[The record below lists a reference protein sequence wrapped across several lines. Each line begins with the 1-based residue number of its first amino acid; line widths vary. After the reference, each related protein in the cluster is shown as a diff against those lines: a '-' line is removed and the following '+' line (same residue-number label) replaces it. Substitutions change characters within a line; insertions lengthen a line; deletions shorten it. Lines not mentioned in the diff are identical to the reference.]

1 MADEPKVRVI
11 GAYQVPN
18 HPDVHL
24 IELDAES
31 PPSTVDVGAFGQ
43 ADPALKPDS
52 WQVAYDERFLDS
64 PESTRSRLIFFLH
77 FVRFDR
83 PLKTPFGDAA
93 LPTPTPMP
101 PRLASI
107 VRYEPPD

>member
-1 MADEPKVRVI
+1 MANEPKIRVI

-24 IELDAES
+24 IELDVES
-31 PPSTVDVGAFGQ
+31 PPATVDAGAFGQ
-43 ADPALKPDS
+43 ADPALAPDS
-52 WQVAYDERFLDS
+52 WQVAYDERFL
-64 PESTRSRLIFFLH
+64 ESLGSSRSRLIFFLH

-83 PLKTPFGDAA
+83 PLKTPFEDVA
-93 LPTPTPMP
+93 LPEPTPMP

>member
-1 MADEPKVRVI
+1 MAKEPKVRVI

-18 HPDVHL
+18 YPDVHL
-24 IELDAES
+24 IEVHVES
-31 PPSTVDVGAFGQ
+31 PRSAVDVGAFSQ
-43 ADPALKPDS
+43 ADPALAPDS
-52 WQVAYDERFLDS
+52 WQVAYDERFLNS
-64 PESTRSRLIFFLH
+64 PESTRSRLIFFFH

-83 PLKTPFGDAA
+83 PLKSPFGDAA